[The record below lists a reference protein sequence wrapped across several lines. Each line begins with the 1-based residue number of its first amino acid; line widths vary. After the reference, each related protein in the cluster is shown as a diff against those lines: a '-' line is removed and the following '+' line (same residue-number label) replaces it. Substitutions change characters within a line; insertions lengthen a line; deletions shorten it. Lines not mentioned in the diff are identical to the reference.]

1 MRIPDGQ
8 RSIDLHQQ
16 LSEPRAKIMV
26 ALLRSTTSAG
36 RLQRRGRGKEGVAS
50 RSLRSEGGARRRER
64 RHEVA
69 RGAERDDVETGEGR
83 GEKLDETEY
92 FRGLVTSPFKEEDR
106 ERDLITPT
114 VKFVGRAGIVLF
126 VLFLMFMKSNGLL

>member
-1 MRIPDGQ
+1 MRIPAEQ
-8 RSIDLHQQ
+8 RSIDLHQMQ

-26 ALLRSTTSAG
+26 ALLRSTSAG

>member
-1 MRIPDGQ
+1 M
-8 RSIDLHQQ
+8 Q
-16 LSEPRAKIMV
+16 LSEPQAKMTMV
-26 ALLRSTTSAG
+26 ALLRSSTRAG

-83 GEKLDETEY
+83 GELDETEY

>member
-1 MRIPDGQ
+1 MRSM
-8 RSIDLHQQ
+8 RMTMSM
-16 LSEPRAKIMV
+16 S
-26 ALLRSTTSAG
+26 
-36 RLQRRGRGKEGVAS
+36 QRRRQTK
-50 RSLRSEGGARRRER
+50 ARRKMLMR
-64 RHEVA
+64 
-69 RGAERDDVETGEGR
+69 ERDDVETGEGR

>member
-1 MRIPDGQ
+1 MW
-8 RSIDLHQQ
+8 
-16 LSEPRAKIMV
+16 
-26 ALLRSTTSAG
+26 
-36 RLQRRGRGKEGVAS
+36 
-50 RSLRSEGGARRRER
+50 
-64 RHEVA
+64 
-69 RGAERDDVETGEGR
+69 
-83 GEKLDETEY
+83 EKLDETEY